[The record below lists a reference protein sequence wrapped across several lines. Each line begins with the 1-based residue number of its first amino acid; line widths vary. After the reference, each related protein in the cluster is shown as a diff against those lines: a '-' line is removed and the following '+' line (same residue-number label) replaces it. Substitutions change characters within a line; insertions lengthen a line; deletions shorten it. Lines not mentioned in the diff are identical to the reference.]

1 MNEKPA
7 QKSTRRAHAR
17 AVLHRV
23 IFESDT
29 PAGKG
34 FDVLLILAIVV
45 SVLVTVLDSVPAFRE
60 SHGLLLFVL
69 EWGFT
74 ALFAVEYGLRLYS
87 ARHPKGY
94 ALSFFGLVDLIGW
107 LPTVVGLLIP
117 GSHFLTTFR
126 VIRVLRI
133 FRILKMVAYIE
144 EAESLMNALRSG
156 HRKILI
162 FLGGVLTLVMILGS
176 LMYLIEGPEN
186 GFTSIPVSIYWAI
199 VTLTTV
205 GYGDISPQT
214 PAGQFLSSVV
224 MILGYA
230 IIAVPTG
237 IVSAEFIRQG
247 PPESKQPRC
256 PQCGEGQHLPRAK
269 YCHQCG
275 MGFGDVSAS
284 EKADGV

>member
-1 MNEKPA
+1 M
-7 QKSTRRAHAR
+7 RAG
-17 AVLHRV
+17 LHRV
-23 IFESDT
+23 IFRSDS
-29 PAGKG
+29 PAGKS
-34 FDVLLILAIVV
+34 FDVLLIVTILA

-60 SHGLLLFVL
+60 SHGLLLFGL
-69 EWGFT
+69 EWSFT
-74 ALFAVEYGLRLYS
+74 VLFAAEYGLRLYS
-87 ARHPKGY
+87 ARHPKHY
-94 ALSFFGLVDLIGW
+94 ARSFFGVVDLIGW

-117 GSHFLTTFR
+117 GSHYLTTFR

-133 FRILKMVAYIE
+133 FRILKMAAYIE
-144 EAESLMNALRSG
+144 EAEYLMNALRSG

-176 LMYLIEGPEN
+176 LMYLIEGPGH

-237 IVSAEFIRQG
+237 IVSAEFIRQEPSAPKG
-247 PPESKQPRC
+247 PAC
-256 PQCGEGQHLPRAK
+256 PQCGEDRHPPGAK
-269 YCHQCG
+269 HCHRCG
-275 MGFGDVSAS
+275 VVISP
-284 EKADGV
+284 